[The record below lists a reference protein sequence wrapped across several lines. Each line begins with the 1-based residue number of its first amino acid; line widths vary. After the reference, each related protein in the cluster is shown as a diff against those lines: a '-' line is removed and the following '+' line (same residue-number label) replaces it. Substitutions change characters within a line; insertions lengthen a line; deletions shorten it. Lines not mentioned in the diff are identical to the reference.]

1 MKTFLSLVVFCI
13 LLSGCDSPEEKPPVK
28 AEPENRRLFKLP
40 ELKEKGTTR
49 MDRKLDTELLREI
62 DWRVRA
68 GFYDK
73 SDLMRIICEEIYAQ
87 EDIDKLSVSKTIDSQ
102 LAAWEEQKKSWPAV
116 TDCDRLDS
124 VFAKL
129 NKRGINAQ
137 QNSGNTQSDG
147 YENFRYDYEE
157 HPDPKSIVGYCFYHN
172 QDLELVVSDGL
183 LYLAFGPVDPKEEK
197 AKGLEVGN
205 IIRDELQKAGLKVE
219 WDGTFNER
227 LKVQDFV
234 WQRR

>member
-1 MKTFLSLVVFCI
+1 MKTFLSLVVFCV
-13 LLSGCDSPEEKPPVK
+13 LFSGCDSPEEKPPVK

-40 ELKEKGTTR
+40 ELKEKDSTS
-49 MDRKLDTELLREI
+49 MDSKLDAEILKEI
-62 DWRVRA
+62 DWLVRA

-87 EDIDKLSVSKTIDSQ
+87 EDIDESLVSKTIDSQ
-102 LAAWEEQKKSWPAV
+102 LAAWEEQKKTWPAV

-124 VFAKL
+124 VFDAL

-157 HPDPKSIVGYCFYHN
+157 HPAPASIVGYCFYHN
-172 QDLELVVSDGL
+172 QDLERVVGGDG
-183 LYLAFGPVDPKEEK
+183 LYLAFGPVDPKEEE
-197 AKGLEVGN
+197 AKGMEVGN
-205 IIRDELQKAGLKVE
+205 IIREELQKAGLKVE

-227 LKVQDFV
+227 LIVRDFV

>member
-1 MKTFLSLVVFCI
+1 MLA
-13 LLSGCDSPEEKPPVK
+13 LLPGCGVSEEKPPVK
-28 AEPENRRLFKLP
+28 PEPEQKRLFKLP
-40 ELKEKGTTR
+40 ELKEKGSAKMT
-49 MDRKLDTELLREI
+49 RKLDAELLREI
-62 DWRVRA
+62 DWHVRA

-87 EDIDKLSVSKTIDSQ
+87 EDIDEALVSATIDSQ
-102 LAAWEEQKKSWPAV
+102 LAALEEKKKTWPAV

-124 VFAKL
+124 VFAAL
-129 NKRGINAQ
+129 NKRGIIALQNA
-137 QNSGNTQSDG
+137 GNTQSDG
-147 YENFRYDYEE
+147 YEDFRYDYEE
-157 HPDPKSIVGYCFYHN
+157 HPDSASVVGYCFYHK

-183 LYLAFGPVDPKEEK
+183 LYLAFGPVDPKEEE

-205 IIRDELQKAGLKVE
+205 MVREELQKAGLKVE

-227 LKVQDFV
+227 LKVQNFV